1 VRIPRPDSASAR
13 RAQDGASDVD
23 GERWYDRDE
32 RTQRLRGLLTSG
44 CRIVKVELRYMMP
57 GETEARTLHWSG
69 LDVIPQLPAF
79 RQHVRGWELRSVVQV
94 LDIRVEAEDLVTE
107 ADVARNP
114 FVLLVH

>member
-1 VRIPRPDSASAR
+1 MRSPRPDSGSTR
-13 RAQDGASDVD
+13 RPHDGASEAD

-44 CRIVKVELRYMMP
+44 CRIVRVELRYLMP
-57 GETEARTLHWSG
+57 GESEARTLHWSG

-79 RQHVRGWELRSVVQV
+79 RQHVRGWELRSIVQV

-114 FVLLVH
+114 YVLLVH

>member
-1 VRIPRPDSASAR
+1 VRSSRPETGFAR
-13 RAQDGASDVD
+13 LAEVDARDDGD
-23 GERWYDRDE
+23 RWYDRDE

-44 CRIVKVELRYMMP
+44 CRLVRVELRYLMP
-57 GETEARTLHWSG
+57 GESEPRTLAWGG

-79 RQHVRGWELRSVVQV
+79 RHYVRGWELRSTVQV

-114 FVLLVH
+114 YVLLVH